1 MPLTHYSLDEILM
14 RGHLNQSYEKL
25 ILASVPANRKGRC
38 AVACVL
44 VFQDIKLEISVQ
56 VLTKTTFA

>member
-25 ILASVPANRKGRC
+25 ILASVPANQKGRC
-38 AVACVL
+38 VACVL

-56 VLTKTTFA
+56 VLTKITFA